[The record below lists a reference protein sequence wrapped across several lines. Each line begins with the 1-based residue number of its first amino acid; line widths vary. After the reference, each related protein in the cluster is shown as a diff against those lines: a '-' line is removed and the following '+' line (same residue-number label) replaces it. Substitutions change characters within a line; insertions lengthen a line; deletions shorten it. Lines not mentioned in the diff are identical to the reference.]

1 MMITDELVEYLEEL
15 GKIHL
20 DNNEKAQ
27 TKDDL
32 QKILAYMDTLSEL
45 DTGGVEPMSHAF
57 ANENVF
63 REDEMRPSANR
74 DLLLSNSERKKDGS
88 YMVPRTFE

>member
-1 MMITDELVEYLEEL
+1 MMITDDLVEYLEEL

-20 DNNEKAQ
+20 NPDEKAQ
-27 TKDDL
+27 TKEDL

-45 DTGGVEPMSHAF
+45 DTDCVEPMSHAF
-57 ANENVF
+57 SDENVF
-63 REDEMRPSANR
+63 REDEVQPSADR
-74 DLLLSNSERKKDGS
+74 DLLLSNSHRKKDGS

>member
-1 MMITDELVEYLEEL
+1 MKITDELVSYLEEL
-15 GKIHL
+15 GKIKM
-20 DNNEKAQ
+20 DDSEKAQ

-32 QKILAYMDTLSEL
+32 QKILSYMDTLAEL
-45 DTGGVEPMSHAF
+45 DTDDVEPMSHTF
-57 ANENVF
+57 ANENVV
-63 REDEMRPSANR
+63 REDEVQPSVDR

>member
-1 MMITDELVEYLEEL
+1 MIISDELVAYLEEL
-15 GKIHL
+15 GKIRL
-20 DNNEKAQ
+20 QDDEKEKA
-27 TKDDL
+27 KEDL

-45 DTGGVEPMSHAF
+45 DTDGVEPMSHAF

-63 REDEMRPSANR
+63 REDEVQPSADR
-74 DLLLSNSERKKDGS
+74 DLLLSNSRRKKDGS

>member
-32 QKILAYMDTLSEL
+32 QKIL
-45 DTGGVEPMSHAF
+45 
-57 ANENVF
+57 
-63 REDEMRPSANR
+63 
-74 DLLLSNSERKKDGS
+74 S
-88 YMVPRTFE
+88 YFL